1 MLSEYLTHLLYGYY
15 PYLAGTVFLVGSL
28 LRYDHGQYT
37 WKTGSS
43 QMLSSSNMRLASNLF
58 HIGILV
64 IFFGHLVGLLTPH
77 FLYEPF
83 MTPGTKQVMAIVVG
97 GIAGIMALIGGIML
111 AWRRLTDPR
120 IKASSTFADN
130 LVILILVF
138 QLGLG
143 MATILPTMG
152 HLDGST
158 MLKFS
163 AWAQGIITLQGGVA
177 GYIADVHW
185 IYKTHIFLGLTIF
198 VLFPFTRLVHMLSVP
213 VEYFGRKYQVVR
225 KRA

>member
-1 MLSEYLTHLLYGYY
+1 MKII
-15 PYLAGTVFLVGSL
+15 LA
-28 LRYDHGQYT
+28 R
-37 WKTGSS
+37 
-43 QMLSSSNMRLASNLF
+43 
-58 HIGILV
+58 LV
-64 IFFGHLVGLLTPH
+64 IAVFSLTLLACATSRSGDV
-77 FLYEPF
+77 YSRDDTRKIQTVRMGVVESVR
-83 MTPGTKQVMAIVVG
+83 TVKIEGTQSNIGTATGAVVG
-97 GIAGIMALIGGIML
+97 GIAGSSVGSGGRDSAVAAVLGAVVGGIAGVMAIIGGGML
-111 AWRRLTDPR
+111 ARRRLTDPR

-130 LVILILVF
+130 MIIVILVIQLA
-138 QLGLG
+138 LGLL
-143 MATILPTMG
+143 TILPTMG

-163 AWAQGIITLQGGVA
+163 AWAQGIVTLQGGVA

-213 VEYFGRKYQVVR
+213 VEYFGRRYQVVR

>member
-1 MLSEYLTHLLYGYY
+1 MSYLNTLIFGIY
-15 PYLAGTVFLVGSL
+15 PYVAIAIMVLGTWA
-28 LRYDHGQYT
+28 RYDQGQFT
-37 WKTGSS
+37 WKAHSS
-43 QMLSSSNMRLASNLF
+43 QMLRKKNMVMASVLF
-58 HIGILV
+58 HVGVLV

-77 FLYEPF
+77 WAYEWL
-83 MTPGTKQVMAIVVG
+83 MTPGQKQVMAIVVG
-97 GIAGIMALIGGIML
+97 GIAGVMALIGGAML

-120 IKASSTFADN
+120 VQAGSSLADN
-130 LVILILVF
+130 LIIVILVIQVT
-138 QLGLG
+138 LGL
-143 MATILPTMG
+143 ATILPTMG

-158 MLKFS
+158 MLKFA
-163 AWAQGIITLQGGVA
+163 AWAQGILTLQGGVA
-177 GYIADVHW
+177 DYIADVHW